1 MGRRHKQKHITDK
14 VNKSSTGVG
23 VTKPKVE
30 TLKHNE
36 MSILNELC
44 KEQNINVHIKSYGE
58 GESLSARDKNN
69 KKIKKL
75 EINNKSKYTNND
87 KIYNPKII
95 SKHAEEMANMVETA
109 EDFRDQFISEEF
121 EVKLMSTGKE
131 VNKCKEKIYKPTEEI
146 TGMIDVADKFKEKM
160 KHLNLQVDAKI
171 YLTGETSMKTSDE
184 YLLQENESCIFTCP
198 KCADNFLSLQNLISH
213 SCKQVIRI

>member
-87 KIYNPKII
+87 KIYNPNII
-95 SKHAEEMANMVETA
+95 SKHAEEMANMVEIA
-109 EDFRDQFISEEF
+109 EDFRDQVKHLSLRVDTKIYTTKDKLISEEF

-146 TGMIDVADKFKEKM
+146 T
-160 KHLNLQVDAKI
+160 
-171 YLTGETSMKTSDE
+171 
-184 YLLQENESCIFTCP
+184 
-198 KCADNFLSLQNLISH
+198 
-213 SCKQVIRI
+213 